1 MMSAARSSLVT
12 DNTARAVR
20 RRQYGN
26 TIVEVALSER
36 FAWISTGMDR
46 LFQILRNLRW
56 AWSSHEGQERLVHD
70 LGERVKE
77 LTTLHAVG
85 RLLNE
90 PGEPAELLRRVVAV
104 LPSGWQYPEI
114 SAARISGRGIDVRT
128 DGFRPSAWLQR
139 AQFRICGPGTG
150 VIEVV
155 YLEQRPER
163 AEGPFLAEERNL
175 LDSLARMLAAYFER
189 LAAEDAR
196 IRLIRAEAAR
206 AEAQEANSAKDLFL
220 ATLSHE
226 LRAPLNVMLGWTTM
240 LRSSQLSQDRT
251 ARGLEVLEQSVRIQ
265 ARLIEDLLDVSR
277 IITGHLRVDM
287 QTVDASA
294 VANLAVDAA
303 RPAADARR
311 VCLEAAI
318 SPSLFVRADPARLQQ
333 VVSNLLTNALK
344 FTPEGGHV
352 GLSLER
358 RDDNVCILVKDTGI
372 GMPSE
377 LLPVIFERFRQ
388 GDASTTRRH
397 GGLGLGL
404 AIVKHLVE
412 RHGGRVTA
420 ESEGP
425 GRGSVFMVNLP
436 LNGEGEGRALLRG
449 SGSLDSSSLAGL
461 RVLVVDDHPDAR
473 DTLKAILEQYG
484 ARPTAVASVHEA
496 LESISTARPD
506 VLLCDL
512 AMPDQDG
519 YSLMLQL
526 RTTLDAKALPAVAL
540 SAYADDE
547 SRARTF
553 HTGFQAHLVKPAET
567 DVLISTLAGLV
578 HRVTT

>member
-46 LFQILRNLRW
+46 LFQILRNFRW